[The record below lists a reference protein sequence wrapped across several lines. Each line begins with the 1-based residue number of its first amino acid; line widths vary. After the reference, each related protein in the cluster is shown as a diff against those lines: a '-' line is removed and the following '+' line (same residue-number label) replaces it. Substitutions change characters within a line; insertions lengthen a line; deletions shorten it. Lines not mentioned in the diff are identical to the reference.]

1 MIRYE
6 CDKCGRRL
14 TANDSQRHLVKIEIY
29 AAAGPVELD
38 LPDGAEPGAEL
49 SRLLESLAD
58 ADPDEVED
66 STYRVFRFDVC
77 NGCRRELIKN
87 PLGVRRQA

>member
-6 CDKCGRRL
+6 CDKCGAPL
-14 TANDSQRHLVKIEIY
+14 TANDSQRYIVKIEVY

-38 LPDGAEPGAEL
+38 LEPSADTKSEL
-49 SRLLESLAD
+49 DNLLNQLQH

-66 STYRVFRFDVC
+66 QTYRVFRFDLC
-77 NGCRRELIKN
+77 NACRRVLIKN
-87 PLGVRRQA
+87 PLG